1 MMILTENTPWI
12 LPKTVSEP
20 IERALA
26 DLANDW
32 YMVFGAEPIYMKKEE
47 VEGECILFS
56 DGIAAPTD
64 RESFSAKVADG
75 KLCLAGADE
84 LGMIHAIYTFS
95 EKILGVHP
103 FYFFNDIMPDRKE
116 EISLPEGY
124 DFSHGSPAFKYR
136 GFFINNE
143 DMMAGSFP
151 DPMRENLMDLY
162 YFEKY
167 CELIL
172 RLHGNMI
179 APGTCPYPDE
189 TVREV
194 VLRRGM
200 YVNDHHVTPLGL
212 NVYRWPEDQDFSYVT
227 NPEYMEKVW
236 AQCVDAQKHRKM
248 FWTISFRGRGD
259 QSFWSIDPNAPVTE
273 ADRAAVISRALHKQA
288 ELIRAVQPDA
298 DIMFNMYDE
307 QAELCKKG
315 LLRIPEGVTRVWPN
329 DGAGVMS
336 DGGSCAKGDGIY
348 FHITA
353 CRNRFCEAVSPE
365 QIYTE
370 FNRFKDA
377 GANGCLI
384 MTIGNI
390 RPFPI
395 SIGAAMECAYDGSA
409 YRYLTPAEGQK
420 AYIRNYC
427 EGLYG
432 AAAAEVAEIQTD
444 YFGISN
450 LRKPRPDMPP
460 YGYAGECLG
469 MYASDWQAD
478 YNQVLTDFRQNI
490 YMHEIARK
498 YIETL
503 KGKRTLG
510 DIFDKTV
517 DDFNAILHEDTAI
530 LPTLSRRAHLLEAKI
545 PSRAL
550 PLYRSNLLLQIDAT
564 QGLNDAMENEG
575 LSMKAYRRGDKA
587 AAISHMRRA
596 LAHMNGMLEVLHS
609 AENPKW
615 PVFYKYETL
624 SCYWHTR
631 DLCRCV
637 LSLLEGKG
645 ETPIRPFHNFGGHN
659 KRIYYY
665 HYLPE
670 HQGNF
675 PFLKKH

>member
-1 MMILTENTPWI
+1 MILNENTPWI
-12 LPKTVSEP
+12 LPEKISEP
-20 IERALA
+20 IDRALK

-32 YMVFGAEPIYMKKEE
+32 YMVFGAEPLIAKEATGAA
-47 VEGECILFS
+47 VIIGG
-56 DGIAAPTD
+56 GIPAPTD
-64 RESFSAKVADG
+64 RESFALRVKDE

-84 LGMIHAIYTFS
+84 LGLIHAIYTVS
-95 EKILGVHP
+95 EKILGVNP
-103 FYFFNDIMPDRKE
+103 FYFYNDIMPDRKD
-116 EISLPEGY
+116 EIELSEAL
-124 DFSHGSPAFKYR
+124 DLSHGSPAFRYR

-143 DMMAGSFP
+143 DMLTGSFP
-151 DPMRENLMDLY
+151 DPMRENFIDLY

-179 APGTCPYPDE
+179 APGTRPYPDE
-189 TVREV
+189 SVREV

-212 NVYRWPEDQDFSYVT
+212 NVYLWPEDQEFSYVT

-236 AQCVDAQKHRKM
+236 KQCVDAQKHRKM

-259 QSFWSIDPNAPVTE
+259 QSFWSIDKNAPVTD
-273 ADRAAVISRALHKQA
+273 ADRAAVISRALHKQV
-288 ELIRAVQPDA
+288 ELIREVQPEA

-307 QAELCKKG
+307 QAELCKQG
-315 LLRIPEGVTRVWPN
+315 LLKIPEGVTRVWPN
-329 DGAGVMS
+329 DGAGMMS
-336 DGGSCAKGDGIY
+336 DGGACAKGDGIY

-353 CRNRFCEAVSPE
+353 CRNRYCEAVSPE
-365 QIYTE
+365 QIYYE

-377 GANGCLI
+377 GACGCLVVNV
-384 MTIGNI
+384 GNI

-395 SIGAAMECAYDGSA
+395 SLGAAMECAYDGGE
-409 YRYLTPAEGQK
+409 YRSLSPKEGMKKYIGSYCK
-420 AYIRNYC
+420 AI
-427 EGLYG
+427 YG
-432 AAAAEVAEIQTD
+432 DAADEVASIQTD

-478 YNQVLTDFRQNI
+478 YNQVLTDFRQSI

-498 YIETL
+498 YIEAL
-503 KGKRTLG
+503 KGERVLG
-510 DIFDKTV
+510 EIFDKTV
-517 DDFNAILHEDTAI
+517 DDFNAIVHEDTAI
-530 LPTLSRRAHLLEAKI
+530 LPTLSRRAHLLEKKVPA
-545 PSRAL
+545 RAL

-564 QGLNDAMENEG
+564 QALNEAMENEG
-575 LSMKAYRRGDKA
+575 LSMKAYRKGDKP
-587 AAISHMRRA
+587 AAISYMRRA
-596 LAHMNGMLEVLHS
+596 AEKMSDMIEILHG
-609 AENPKW
+609 AETPKW
-615 PVFYKYETL
+615 PVFYKYESL
-624 SCYWHTR
+624 SCYFHTR
-631 DLCRCV
+631 DLLRCV

-645 ETPIRPFHNFGGHN
+645 ETPVRPFHNFGGHG

-665 HYLPE
+665 QYLE
-670 HQGNF
+670 ENKGNF

>member
-1 MMILTENTPWI
+1 MILTENTPWI
-12 LPKTVSEP
+12 LPESISEP
-20 IERALA
+20 IDRAIK

-32 YMVFGAEPIYMKKEE
+32 YMVFGAEPLMMKETSAPA
-47 VEGECILFS
+47 VIFG
-56 DGIAAPTD
+56 GIEAPTD
-64 RESFSAKVADG
+64 RESFALKVKNG
-75 KLCLAGADE
+75 NLCLAGADE
-84 LGMIHAIYTFS
+84 LGLIHAIYTVS

-103 FYFFNDIMPDRKE
+103 FYFYNDIMPERKD
-116 EISLPEGY
+116 EIELSEDL
-124 DFSHGSPAFKYR
+124 DLSHGSPAFKYR

-143 DMMAGSFP
+143 DMLTGSFP
-151 DPMRENLMDLY
+151 DPMRENFIDLY

-179 APGTCPYPDE
+179 APGTRPYPDE

-212 NVYRWPEDQDFSYVT
+212 NVYLWPEEEQEFSYVS

-236 AQCVDAQKHRKM
+236 KQCVDAQKHRKM

-259 QSFWSIDPNAPVTE
+259 QSFWSIDKNAPVTD
-273 ADRAAVISRALHKQA
+273 ADRAAVISRALHKQV
-288 ELIRAVQPDA
+288 ELIREVQPEA

-307 QAELCKKG
+307 QAELCKQG
-315 LLRIPEGVTRVWPN
+315 LLKIPEGVTRVWPN
-329 DGAGVMS
+329 DGAGMMS
-336 DGGSCAKGDGIY
+336 DGGACAKGDGIY

-353 CRNRFCEAVSPE
+353 CRNRYCEAVSPE
-365 QIYTE
+365 QIYYE

-377 GANGCLI
+377 GANGCLVVNV
-384 MTIGNI
+384 GNI

-395 SIGAAMECAYDGSA
+395 SLGAAMECAYDGGA
-409 YRYLTPAEGQK
+409 YRHLPPKEGQK
-420 AYIRNYC
+420 AYIQNYC
-427 EGLYG
+427 KALYG
-432 AAAAEVAEIQTD
+432 DAAKEVSEIQND

-469 MYASDWQAD
+469 LYASDWQAD
-478 YNQVLTDFRQNI
+478 YNQVLTDFRQSI

-498 YIETL
+498 YIEAL
-503 KGKRTLG
+503 KGERVLG
-510 DIFDKTV
+510 EIFDKTV
-517 DDFNAILHEDTAI
+517 DDFNAIVHEPTAI
-530 LPTLSRRAHLLEAKI
+530 LPALSRRAHLLEKKI

-550 PLYRSNLLLQIDAT
+550 PLYRSNLLLQIDVT
-564 QGLNDAMENEG
+564 QALNEAMENEG
-575 LSMKAYRRGDKA
+575 LSMKAYRRGDMA
-587 AAISHMRRA
+587 AAISYMRRA
-596 LAHMNGMLEVLHS
+596 AEGMSGMLEILHG

-615 PVFYKYETL
+615 PVFYKYESL

-631 DLCRCV
+631 DLLRCV

-645 ETPIRPFHNFGGHN
+645 ETPVRPFHNFGGHG

-665 HYLPE
+665 QYLDE
-670 HQGNF
+670 NKGNF

>member
-1 MMILTENTPWI
+1 MVLTENTPWI
-12 LPKTVSEP
+12 LPKAVSEP

-32 YMVFGAEPIYMKKEE
+32 YMVFGAEPLYLESA
-47 VEGECILFS
+47 EGPALIFKG
-56 DGIAAPTD
+56 DFDAAAD
-64 RESFSAKVADG
+64 RESFTLRVTDG
-75 KLCLAGADE
+75 KLTLQGADE
-84 LGMIHAIYTFS
+84 LGLIHAIYTVS
-95 EKILGVHP
+95 EKILGVSP
-103 FYFFNDIMPDRKE
+103 FYFYNDIMPERKA
-116 EISLPEGY
+116 EIPLAEGT
-124 DFSHGSPAFKYR
+124 DLSHGSPAFKYR
-136 GFFINNE
+136 GFFVNNE
-143 DMMAGSFP
+143 DMITGSFP
-151 DPMRENLMDLY
+151 DPMRENFVDLY

-179 APGTCPYPDE
+179 APGTRPYPDE
-189 TVREV
+189 SVREV

-212 NVYRWPEDQDFSYVT
+212 NVYMWPEDQEFSYVS

-236 AQCVDAQKHRKM
+236 RECVQAQKHRKM

-259 QSFWSIDPNAPVTE
+259 QSFWSIDKNAPVTD
-273 ADRAAVISRALHKQA
+273 ADRAAVISRALHKQV
-288 ELIRAVQPDA
+288 ELIREVQPEA

-307 QAELCKKG
+307 QAELCKQG
-315 LLRIPEGVTRVWPN
+315 LLKIPEGVTRVWPN

-336 DGGSCAKGDGIY
+336 DGGACAEGDGIY

-353 CRNRFCEAVSPE
+353 CRNRYCEAVSPE

-377 GANGCLI
+377 GANGCLV
-384 MTIGNI
+384 MNIGNI

-395 SIGAAMECAYDGSA
+395 SIGAAMECAYDGAA
-409 YRYLTPAEGQK
+409 YRTLPPKEGMK
-420 AYIRNYC
+420 KYIENYC
-427 EGLYG
+427 DAIYG
-432 AAAAEVAEIQTD
+432 NAAKEAAKIQTD

-478 YNQVLTDFRQNI
+478 YNQVLTDFRQSI

-498 YIETL
+498 YIEAL
-503 KGKRTLG
+503 KGERVLG
-510 DIFDKTV
+510 EIFDKTV

-530 LPTLSRRAHLLEAKI
+530 LPTLSRKAHLLEKKI
-545 PSRAL
+545 PARAL

-564 QGLNDAMENEG
+564 NALNHAMENEG

-587 AAISHMRRA
+587 AAISLMRRA
-596 LAHMNGMLEVLHS
+596 IEYMCEMIEVLHG

-631 DLCRCV
+631 DLCRSV

-645 ETPIRPFHNFGGHN
+645 ERPVRPFHNFGGHG

-665 HYLPE
+665 QYLDE
-670 HQGNF
+670 HKGNF

>member
-1 MMILTENTPWI
+1 MILTENTPWI
-12 LPKTVSEP
+12 LPQTVSEP

-47 VEGECILFS
+47 VTGECILFS
-56 DGIAAPTD
+56 DGIAAPKD
-64 RESFSAKVADG
+64 RESFAAKVVG
-75 KLCLAGADE
+75 GRLCLAGADE
-84 LGMIHAIYTFS
+84 LGTIHAIYTLS
-95 EKILGVHP
+95 EKVLGVHP

-116 EISLPEGY
+116 EIHLPEGY
-124 DFSHGSPAFKYR
+124 DISHGSPAFKYR

-143 DMMAGSFP
+143 DMISGSFP

-194 VLRRGM
+194 VMRRGM

-236 AQCVDAQKHRKM
+236 AQCVEAQKHRKM

-384 MTIGNI
+384 MNIGNI

-409 YRYLTPAEGQK
+409 YRHLTPAEGQK
-420 AYIRNYC
+420 AYIKNYC

-432 AAAAEVAEIQTD
+432 AAADEVAEIQTD

-498 YIETL
+498 YIEAL

-517 DDFNAILHEDTAI
+517 DDFNAIVHEDTAI

-575 LSMKAYRRGDKA
+575 LSMKAYRRGDTA
-587 AAISHMRRA
+587 AAISYMRRA
-596 LAHMNGMLEVLHS
+596 LEHMNGMLEVLHG

-624 SCYWHTR
+624 SCYFHTR
-631 DLCRCV
+631 DLMRCV
-637 LSLLEGKG
+637 LSLLSGKG

>member
-1 MMILTENTPWI
+1 MILTENTPWI
-12 LPKTVSEP
+12 LPESISEP
-20 IERALA
+20 IDRAIK

-32 YMVFGAEPIYMKKEE
+32 YMVFGAEPLMMKEANAPA
-47 VEGECILFS
+47 VIFG
-56 DGIAAPTD
+56 GIEAPTD
-64 RESFSAKVADG
+64 RESFALKVKSG
-75 KLCLAGADE
+75 NLCLAGADE
-84 LGMIHAIYTFS
+84 LGLIHAIYTVS

-103 FYFFNDIMPDRKE
+103 FYFYNDIMPERKD
-116 EISLPEGY
+116 EIELSEDL
-124 DFSHGSPAFKYR
+124 DLSHGSPAFKYR

-143 DMMAGSFP
+143 DMLTGSFP
-151 DPMRENLMDLY
+151 DPMRENFIDLY

-179 APGTCPYPDE
+179 APGTRPYPDE

-212 NVYRWPEDQDFSYVT
+212 NVYLWPEEEQEFSYVS

-236 AQCVDAQKHRKM
+236 KQCVDAQKHRKM

-259 QSFWSIDPNAPVTE
+259 QSFWSIDKNAPVTD
-273 ADRAAVISRALHKQA
+273 ADRAAVISRALHKQV
-288 ELIRAVQPDA
+288 ELIREVQPEA

-307 QAELCKKG
+307 QAELCKQG
-315 LLRIPEGVTRVWPN
+315 LLKIPDGVTRVWPN
-329 DGAGVMS
+329 DGAGMMS
-336 DGGSCAKGDGIY
+336 DGGACAEGDGIY

-353 CRNRFCEAVSPE
+353 CRNRYCEAVSPE
-365 QIYTE
+365 QIYYE

-377 GANGCLI
+377 GANGCLVVNV
-384 MTIGNI
+384 GNI

-395 SIGAAMECAYDGSA
+395 SLGAAMECAYDGSA
-409 YRYLTPAEGQK
+409 YRSLPPKEGQK
-420 AYIRNYC
+420 AYIENYC
-427 EGLYG
+427 NAIYG
-432 AAAAEVAEIQTD
+432 DAAKEAAEIQND

-478 YNQVLTDFRQNI
+478 YNQVLTDFRQSI

-498 YIETL
+498 YIEAI
-503 KGKRTLG
+503 KGERVLG
-510 DIFDKTV
+510 EIFDKTV
-517 DDFNAILHEDTAI
+517 DDFNAIVHEPTAI
-530 LPTLSRRAHLLEAKI
+530 LPALSRRAHLLEKKI

-550 PLYRSNLLLQIDAT
+550 PLYRSNLLLQIDVT
-564 QGLNDAMENEG
+564 QALNEAMENEG
-575 LSMKAYRRGDKA
+575 LSMKAYRRGDTA
-587 AAISHMRRA
+587 AAISYMRRA
-596 LAHMNGMLEVLHS
+596 AEGMSGMLEILHG

-615 PVFYKYETL
+615 PVFYKYESL

-631 DLCRCV
+631 DLLRCV

-645 ETPIRPFHNFGGHN
+645 ETPVRPFHNFGGHG

-665 HYLPE
+665 QYLDE
-670 HQGNF
+670 NKGNF

>member
-1 MMILTENTPWI
+1 MILTENTPWI
-12 LPKTVSEP
+12 LPEAVSEP
-20 IERALA
+20 IERALS

-32 YMVFGAEPIYMKKEE
+32 YMVFGAEPLYMKKDEAK
-47 VEGECILFS
+47 GECILFS
-56 DGIAAPTD
+56 DGVTAPTD
-64 RESFSAKVADG
+64 RESFAAKVMGDRF
-75 KLCLAGADE
+75 CLAGADE

-95 EKILGVHP
+95 EKVLGVHP
-103 FYFFNDIMPDRKE
+103 FYFFNDRLPDRKD
-116 EISLPEGY
+116 EIVLPDGY
-124 DFSHGSPAFKYR
+124 DISHGSPAFKYR

-143 DMMAGSFP
+143 DMITGSFP

-212 NVYRWPEDQDFSYVT
+212 NVYRWPEDQEFSYVT

-315 LLRIPEGVTRVWPN
+315 LLKIPEGVIRVWPN

-336 DGGSCAKGDGIY
+336 DGGSCAAGDGIY

-353 CRNRFCEAVSPE
+353 CRNRYCEAVSPE

-384 MTIGNI
+384 MNIGNI

-395 SIGAAMECAYDGSA
+395 SIGAAMECAYDGGE
-409 YRYLTPAEGQK
+409 YRHLPPAEGMK
-420 AYIRNYC
+420 KYIRNYC
-427 EGLYG
+427 NGLYG
-432 AAAAEVAEIQTD
+432 DAAAEVAEVQTA

-460 YGYAGECLG
+460 YGYAGQCLG

-478 YNQVLTDFRQNI
+478 YNQVLTDFRQSI

-498 YIETL
+498 YINAL
-503 KGKRTLG
+503 KGERTLG

-517 DDFNAILHEDTAI
+517 DDFNAIVHEDTAI
-530 LPTLSRRAHLLEAKI
+530 LPSLSRRAHLLEAKI
-545 PSRAL
+545 PRNSL
-550 PLYRSNLLLQIDAT
+550 PLYKSNLLLQIDAT
-564 QGLNDAMENEG
+564 QALNDAMENEG

-587 AAISHMRRA
+587 AAISYMRRA
-596 LAHMNGMLEVLHS
+596 IEHMNGMLEVLHG

-615 PVFYKYETL
+615 PVFYKYESL
-624 SCYWHTR
+624 SCFWHTR
-631 DLCRCV
+631 DLLRCT

-665 HYLPE
+665 HYLE
-670 HQGNF
+670 ENKGNF

>member
-12 LPKTVSEP
+12 LPQTVSEP

-56 DGIAAPTD
+56 DGIEAPTD

-116 EISLPEGY
+116 EISLPEVY

-143 DMMAGSFP
+143 DMISGSFP

-384 MTIGNI
+384 MNIGNI

-409 YRYLTPAEGQK
+409 YRHLTPAEGQK

-432 AAAAEVAEIQTD
+432 TAAAEVAEIQTD

-498 YIETL
+498 YIEAL

-587 AAISHMRRA
+587 AAISYMRRA
-596 LAHMNGMLEVLHS
+596 LEHMNGMLEVLHS

-631 DLCRCV
+631 DLMRCV

-675 PFLKKH
+675 PFLKKR

>member
-12 LPKTVSEP
+12 LPQTVSEP

-56 DGIAAPTD
+56 DGIEAPTD

-116 EISLPEGY
+116 EISLPEVY
-124 DFSHGSPAFKYR
+124 DFSHGSPAFKYL

-143 DMMAGSFP
+143 DMISGSFP

-384 MTIGNI
+384 MNIGNI

-409 YRYLTPAEGQK
+409 YRHLTPAEGQK

-432 AAAAEVAEIQTD
+432 TAAAEVAEIQTD

-498 YIETL
+498 YIEAL

-587 AAISHMRRA
+587 AAISYMRRA
-596 LAHMNGMLEVLHS
+596 LEHMNGMLEVLHS

-631 DLCRCV
+631 DLMRCV

-675 PFLKKH
+675 PFLKKR

>member
-1 MMILTENTPWI
+1 MVLTENTPWI
-12 LPKTVSEP
+12 LPKAVSEP

-32 YMVFGAEPIYMKKEE
+32 YMVFGAEPLYLESA
-47 VEGECILFS
+47 EGPALIFKG
-56 DGIAAPTD
+56 DFDAAAD
-64 RESFSAKVADG
+64 RESFTLRVTDE
-75 KLCLAGADE
+75 KLTLQGADE
-84 LGMIHAIYTFS
+84 LGLIHAIYTVS
-95 EKILGVHP
+95 EKILGVSP
-103 FYFFNDIMPDRKE
+103 FYFYNDIMPERKT
-116 EISLPEGY
+116 EIPLAEGT
-124 DFSHGSPAFKYR
+124 DLSHGSPAFKYR
-136 GFFINNE
+136 GFFVNNE
-143 DMMAGSFP
+143 DMITGSFP
-151 DPMRENLMDLY
+151 DPMRENFVDLY

-179 APGTCPYPDE
+179 APGTRPYPDE
-189 TVREV
+189 SVREV

-212 NVYRWPEDQDFSYVT
+212 NVYMWPEDQEFSYVS

-236 AQCVDAQKHRKM
+236 RECVQAQKHRKM

-259 QSFWSIDPNAPVTE
+259 QSFWSIDKNAPVTD
-273 ADRAAVISRALHKQA
+273 ADRAAVISRALHKQV
-288 ELIRAVQPDA
+288 ELIREVQPEA

-307 QAELCKKG
+307 QAELCKQG
-315 LLRIPEGVTRVWPN
+315 LLKIPEGVTRVWPN

-336 DGGSCAKGDGIY
+336 DGGACAEGDGIY

-353 CRNRFCEAVSPE
+353 CRNRYCEAVSPE

-377 GANGCLI
+377 GANGCLV
-384 MTIGNI
+384 MNIGNI

-395 SIGAAMECAYDGSA
+395 SIGAAMECAYDGAA
-409 YRYLTPAEGQK
+409 YRTLAPKEGMK
-420 AYIRNYC
+420 RYIENYC
-427 EGLYG
+427 DAIYG
-432 AAAAEVAEIQTD
+432 NAAKEVAEIQTD

-478 YNQVLTDFRQNI
+478 YNQVLTDFRQSI

-498 YIETL
+498 YIEAL
-503 KGKRTLG
+503 KGERVLG
-510 DIFDKTV
+510 EIFDKTV

-530 LPTLSRRAHLLEAKI
+530 LPTLSRKAHLLEKEI
-545 PSRAL
+545 PARAL

-564 QGLNDAMENEG
+564 NALNHAMENEG

-587 AAISHMRRA
+587 AAISLMRRA
-596 LAHMNGMLEVLHS
+596 IEYMCEMIEVLHG

-631 DLCRCV
+631 DLCRSV

-645 ETPIRPFHNFGGHN
+645 ELPVRPFHNFGGHG

-665 HYLPE
+665 QYLDE
-670 HQGNF
+670 HKGNF

>member
-1 MMILTENTPWI
+1 MILTENTPWI
-12 LPKTVSEP
+12 LPKAVSEP

-32 YMVFGAEPIYMKKEE
+32 YMVFGAEPLYLESA
-47 VEGECILFS
+47 EGPALIFKG
-56 DGIAAPTD
+56 DFDAAAD
-64 RESFSAKVADG
+64 RESFTLRVTDG
-75 KLCLAGADE
+75 KLTLQGADE
-84 LGMIHAIYTFS
+84 LGLIHAIYTVS
-95 EKILGVHP
+95 EKILGVSP
-103 FYFFNDIMPDRKE
+103 FYFYNDIMPERKE
-116 EISLPEGY
+116 QIPLAEGT
-124 DFSHGSPAFKYR
+124 DLSHGSPAFKYR
-136 GFFINNE
+136 GFFVNNE
-143 DMMAGSFP
+143 DMITGSFP
-151 DPMRENLMDLY
+151 DPMRENFVDLY

-179 APGTCPYPDE
+179 APGTRPYPDE
-189 TVREV
+189 SVREV

-212 NVYRWPEDQDFSYVT
+212 NVYMWPEDQEFSYVS

-236 AQCVDAQKHRKM
+236 RECVQAQKHRKM

-259 QSFWSIDPNAPVTE
+259 QSFWSIDKNAPVTD
-273 ADRAAVISRALHKQA
+273 ADRAAVISRALHKQV
-288 ELIRAVQPDA
+288 ELIREVQPEA

-307 QAELCKKG
+307 QAELCKQG
-315 LLRIPEGVTRVWPN
+315 LLKIPEGVTRVWPN

-336 DGGSCAKGDGIY
+336 DGGACAEGDGIY

-353 CRNRFCEAVSPE
+353 CRNRCCEAVSPE

-377 GANGCLI
+377 GANGCLV
-384 MTIGNI
+384 MNIGNI

-395 SIGAAMECAYDGSA
+395 SIGAAMECAYDGAA
-409 YRYLTPAEGQK
+409 YRTLPPKEGMK
-420 AYIRNYC
+420 KYIENYC
-427 EGLYG
+427 DAIYG
-432 AAAAEVAEIQTD
+432 NAAKEVAKIQTD

-478 YNQVLTDFRQNI
+478 YNQVLTDFRQSI

-498 YIETL
+498 YIEAL
-503 KGKRTLG
+503 KGERVLG
-510 DIFDKTV
+510 EIFDKTV

-530 LPTLSRRAHLLEAKI
+530 LPTLSRKAHLLEKKI
-545 PSRAL
+545 PTRAL

-564 QGLNDAMENEG
+564 NSLNHAMENEG

-587 AAISHMRRA
+587 AAISLMRRA
-596 LAHMNGMLEVLHS
+596 IEYMCEMIEVLHG

-631 DLCRCV
+631 DLLRSV

-645 ETPIRPFHNFGGHN
+645 EPPVRPFHNFGGHG

-665 HYLPE
+665 QYLDE
-670 HQGNF
+670 HKGNF

>member
-20 IERALA
+20 VERALA

-56 DGIAAPTD
+56 EGITAPTD

-75 KLCLAGADE
+75 KLCLTGADE

-384 MTIGNI
+384 MNIGNI

-409 YRYLTPAEGQK
+409 YRHLTPAEGQK

-498 YIETL
+498 YIEAL

-596 LAHMNGMLEVLHS
+596 LEHMNGMLEVLHS

-670 HQGNF
+670 HKGNF

>member
-47 VEGECILFS
+47 VAGECILFS
-56 DGIAAPTD
+56 DGITAPTD

-75 KLCLAGADE
+75 KLCLVGADE
-84 LGMIHAIYTFS
+84 LGTIHAIYTFS

-116 EISLPEGY
+116 EITLPEGY
-124 DFSHGSPAFKYR
+124 DISHGSPAFKYR

-143 DMMAGSFP
+143 DMITGSFP

-384 MTIGNI
+384 MNIGNI

-409 YRYLTPAEGQK
+409 YRHLTPAEGQK

-498 YIETL
+498 YIEAL

-596 LAHMNGMLEVLHS
+596 LEHMNGMLEVLHS

-631 DLCRCV
+631 DLMRCV

>member
-1 MMILTENTPWI
+1 MILTENTPWI
-12 LPKTVSEP
+12 LPKAVSEP

-32 YMVFGAEPIYMKKEE
+32 YMVFGAEPLYLESA
-47 VEGECILFS
+47 EGPALIFKG
-56 DGIAAPTD
+56 DFDAAAD
-64 RESFSAKVADG
+64 RESFTLRVTDE
-75 KLCLAGADE
+75 KLTLQGADE
-84 LGMIHAIYTFS
+84 LGLIHAIYTVS
-95 EKILGVHP
+95 EKILGVSP
-103 FYFFNDIMPDRKE
+103 FYFYNDIMPERKE
-116 EISLPEGY
+116 QIPLAEGT
-124 DFSHGSPAFKYR
+124 DLSHGSPAFKYR
-136 GFFINNE
+136 GFFVNNE
-143 DMMAGSFP
+143 DMITGSFP
-151 DPMRENLMDLY
+151 DPMRENFVDLY

-179 APGTCPYPDE
+179 APGTRPYPDE
-189 TVREV
+189 SVREV

-212 NVYRWPEDQDFSYVT
+212 NVYMWPEDQEFSYVS

-236 AQCVDAQKHRKM
+236 RECVQAQKHRKM

-259 QSFWSIDPNAPVTE
+259 QSFWSIDKNAPVTD
-273 ADRAAVISRALHKQA
+273 ADRAAVISRALHKQV
-288 ELIRAVQPDA
+288 ELIREVQPEA

-307 QAELCKKG
+307 QAELCKQG
-315 LLRIPEGVTRVWPN
+315 LLKIPEGVTRVWPN

-336 DGGSCAKGDGIY
+336 DGGACAEGDGIY

-353 CRNRFCEAVSPE
+353 CRNRYCEAVSPE

-377 GANGCLI
+377 GANGCLV
-384 MTIGNI
+384 MNIGNI

-395 SIGAAMECAYDGSA
+395 SIGAAMECAYDGAA
-409 YRYLTPAEGQK
+409 YRTLAPKEGMK
-420 AYIRNYC
+420 RYIENYC
-427 EGLYG
+427 DAIYG
-432 AAAAEVAEIQTD
+432 NAAKEVAKIQTD

-478 YNQVLTDFRQNI
+478 YNQVLTDFRQSI

-498 YIETL
+498 YIEAL
-503 KGKRTLG
+503 KGERVLG
-510 DIFDKTV
+510 EIFDKTV

-530 LPTLSRRAHLLEAKI
+530 LPTLSRKAHLLEKKI
-545 PSRAL
+545 PARAL

-564 QGLNDAMENEG
+564 NALNHAMENEG

-587 AAISHMRRA
+587 AAISLMRRA
-596 LAHMNGMLEVLHS
+596 IEHMCEMIEVLHG

-645 ETPIRPFHNFGGHN
+645 EPPVRPFHNFGGHG

-665 HYLPE
+665 QYLDE
-670 HQGNF
+670 HKGNF